1 MALDRGVKPSHEEFL
16 KGHWKNLHRLWIW
29 LMIGSDVKNGY
40 WAIAGARE
48 GLAMTMLTDWDYV
61 NVRDFDHL
69 NELWADR
76 DQMPE
81 DVLHTEIFNHG
92 SDLVD
97 KLGIPIAVQPLNEEQ
112 SAFFKTVYQNPARSS
127 NQQFVIDVE

>member
-1 MALDRGVKPSHEEFL
+1 
-16 KGHWKNLHRLWIW
+16 
-29 LMIGSDVKNGY
+29 
-40 WAIAGARE
+40 
-48 GLAMTMLTDWDYV
+48 MTMLTDWDYV

-81 DVLHTEIFNHG
+81 DVLHTEIFNYG

-127 NQQFVIDVE
+127 NQQFVIDIE

>member
-1 MALDRGVKPSHEEFL
+1 MERYLQCINL
-16 KGHWKNLHRLWIW
+16 KTCFA
-29 LMIGSDVKNGY
+29 V
-40 WAIAGARE
+40 
-48 GLAMTMLTDWDYV
+48 
-61 NVRDFDHL
+61 
-69 NELWADR
+69 
-76 DQMPE
+76 
-81 DVLHTEIFNHG
+81 VLHTEILKHG